1 MDFSGQGCFC
11 LRIAKQ
17 NKPEIHKKPIGDN
30 FQCFAPKT
38 SQTIEVFGNN
48 SKILPPKSKS
58 QN

>member
-1 MDFSGQGCFC
+1 MKYSITVGGKIKTFS
-11 LRIAKQ
+11 AA
-17 NKPEIHKKPIGDN
+17 GDN